1 MTGRATL
8 TAQEEQF
15 VQEQRVGHLATSD
28 EAGHPYVVPVCY
40 AFDGERFYTPLDE
53 KPKRVE
59 ANKLRR
65 VRNIEARHEAALVI
79 DRYTEDWSQLGYVL
93 VQGRADLLP
102 PGDALHAHA
111 LRLLRA
117 RYPQYR
123 DMNLE
128 TQRVIVI
135 TPTRVTSWG
144 SVMKPPVG
152 ADQSAPTGVYTGF

>member
-1 MTGRATL
+1 MANRTTL
-8 TAQEEQF
+8 TEREAQF
-15 VQEQRVGHLATSD
+15 VQEQRVAHLATSD
-28 EAGHPYVVPVCY
+28 EVGHPYVVPVCY

-53 KPKRVE
+53 KPKLVE

-79 DRYTEDWSQLGYVL
+79 DRYAEDWSQLGYIL
-93 VQGRADLLP
+93 VQGRAGLLTLD
-102 PGDALHAHA
+102 DALHAHA

-117 RYPQYR
+117 RYPQYHT
-123 DMNLE
+123 MNLE

-144 SVMKPPVG
+144 YLGMP
-152 ADQSAPTGVYTGF
+152 Y

>member
-1 MTGRATL
+1 MGIAPTILRLRLAVLEDGILMTGRATL

-79 DRYTEDWSQLGYVL
+79 DRYTEDWSNLATCLCRGAPTCSR
-93 VQGRADLLP
+93 RAM
-102 PGDALHAHA
+102 
-111 LRLLRA
+111 RS
-117 RYPQYR
+117 
-123 DMNLE
+123 
-128 TQRVIVI
+128 
-135 TPTRVTSWG
+135 TPT
-144 SVMKPPVG
+144 PC
-152 ADQSAPTGVYTGF
+152 ACCAPAIRSIAI